1 MMRMFRTVTLI
12 VFGIL
17 LAFGSGLPQAE
28 AAPRTTT
35 TGKQDREPPRPS
47 GPQRIE
53 TVIYD
58 SWRVT
63 CRDIVG
69 VKDKKNC
76 SAMLQVIEQKQKR
89 VVFTW
94 VLGYDPKGT
103 LTAVFQTPVGVQ
115 LLRGLELKLGT
126 AQARKVSF
134 ITCTNR
140 ICEAVTPMNA
150 VLLKEAMTA
159 KSAVATAYAMNGR
172 GVQFNINM
180 KGFDKAVEA
189 LQQR

>member
-1 MMRMFRTVTLI
+1 MMRISRTATLI

-17 LAFGSGLPQAE
+17 LAVGSGLPQAAV
-28 AAPRTTT
+28 AAPKTTSS
-35 TGKQDREPPRPS
+35 GKQDREPPRPA

-58 SWRVT
+58 SWRVI

-69 VKDKKNC
+69 VKGKKNC
-76 SAMLQVIEQKQKR
+76 SAMLQVVEPKQKQ

-94 VLGYDPKGT
+94 VLGYDNKGT

-134 ITCTNR
+134 ITCSSR
-140 ICEAVTPMNA
+140 VCEAVTMSAP
-150 VLLKEAMTA
+150 T
-159 KSAVATAYAMNGR
+159 AVATAYAMNGR

-180 KGFDKAVEA
+180 KGFDKAIEA